1 MRCLNWKVIAAVGA
15 IGIGVYALAPG
26 VAAGAVPLLVL
37 AVCPLSML
45 LMMRAMGSMGS
56 RTSERETVDRDEMTR
71 LRAEVDALRAQRE
84 SK

>member
-1 MRCLNWKVIAAVGA
+1 MRCLHWKIIAAVVA

-45 LMMRAMGSMGS
+45 LMIRAMGSMEVARAS
-56 RTSERETVDRDEMTR
+56 ARRVTVTR
-71 LRAEVDALRAQRE
+71 
-84 SK
+84 